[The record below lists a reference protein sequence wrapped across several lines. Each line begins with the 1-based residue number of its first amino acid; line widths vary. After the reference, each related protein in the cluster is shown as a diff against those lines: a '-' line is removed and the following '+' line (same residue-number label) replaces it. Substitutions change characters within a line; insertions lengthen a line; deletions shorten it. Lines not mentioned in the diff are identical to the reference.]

1 MQSDTQIF
9 STLTLNIFPHFRP
22 KTLVPDTNILVDN
35 LADLRGLAETGDWQ
49 LRVPTT
55 VMVELEGLARS
66 GAAPAHNGRKYLY

>member
-1 MQSDTQIF
+1 M
-9 STLTLNIFPHFRP
+9 
-22 KTLVPDTNILVDN
+22 PDTNILVDN

>member
-1 MQSDTQIF
+1 M
-9 STLTLNIFPHFRP
+9 
-22 KTLVPDTNILVDN
+22 PDTNILVDN

-66 GAAPAHNGRKYLY
+66 GAAPAHHGRKYFTLKYF

>member
-1 MQSDTQIF
+1 M
-9 STLTLNIFPHFRP
+9 
-22 KTLVPDTNILVDN
+22 PDTNILVDN

-66 GAAPAHNGRKYLY
+66 GTVPAHNGRKYFLKILFFTLKYTMANPSMFVT